1 MSKFD
6 IKYKEL
12 QSHLMFF
19 FIKKLFFKGGYDKK
33 FFNGNFECQILE
45 HGWRSC

>member
-12 QSHLMFF
+12 QSHNMFY
-19 FIKKLFFKGGYDKK
+19 KKILFYGGYDNK

-45 HGWRSC
+45 HGWR